1 MNGIIASCRRSP
13 SLPPLARSNR
23 MAFPETDAADAAS
36 VATWPFSRQ
45 SVTNTTGDLQVAAL
59 YSAMSSPLKRSA
71 ISWGQ
76 GA

>member
-23 MAFPETDAADAAS
+23 MAFPETDADAAS
-36 VATWPFSRQ
+36 VATWLFSRQ

-59 YSAMSSPLKRSA
+59 YSAMSSLLKRGA
-71 ISWGQ
+71 IS
-76 GA
+76 